1 MIGTL
6 EIIKYA
12 RKPIVDAM
20 AVQDVAKDFISTTL
34 VNIIRRLH
42 TTHGKVSLFA
52 CLPDRWTR
60 IIEYVYD

>member
-1 MIGTL
+1 MQH
-6 EIIKYA
+6 
-12 RKPIVDAM
+12 IVDAM

-52 CLPDRWTR
+52 CLPDRWTK